1 MVESTKKVLRVTVRF
16 MDGDKAEDLVEEL
29 DVDAETA
36 SFLKTDP
43 RLESLKIVSKSDD
56 LAEKMG

>member
-16 MDGDKAEDLVEEL
+16 MNGDKAEDLVEEL
-29 DVDAETA
+29 DVDAETS
-36 SFLKTDP
+36 SFLMTDP
-43 RLESLKIVSKSDD
+43 RLKQLKIVSEGDD

>member
-29 DVDAETA
+29 DVDVDTA
-36 SFLKTDP
+36 SFLMTDP
-43 RLESLKIVSKSDD
+43 RLKQLKIVSEGDD